1 MDRWQAMKIFVKVA
15 ETESFAAAARQLHIS
30 APVVTRAIAAL
41 EEVIGTRLFIRTTRT
56 VKLTE
61 PGLRYLND
69 CRTILTRIEEAEA
82 AAAGSYATPSGIL
95 SVTASVLFGQKFVLP
110 VITDYLDA
118 WPTMRARSLFVDR
131 QVNIIEEG
139 IDVAVRIGH
148 LPDSGLTAT
157 KVGTVR
163 RVVCASPGY
172 LEKYGT
178 PLTPADLKNHRIA
191 SSDSAWASPEW
202 RFAGEQRVMINA
214 TLQCNNNESSIAT
227 AKTGWGLTRVLDYQI
242 APALRD
248 GTLQI
253 VLSDYELEPLPIHVV
268 HTEGRHVS
276 AKVRTFVDL
285 IVARLRAN
293 PLLN

>member
-61 PGLRYLND
+61 PGLQYLND
-69 CRTILTRIEEAEA
+69 CRTILTSIEEAEA

-178 PLTPADLKNHRIA
+178 PITPADLKNHRIA
-191 SSDSAWASPEW
+191 SSASAWASPEW

-214 TLQCNNNESSIAT
+214 ALQCNNNESSIAT
-227 AKTGWGLTRVLDYQI
+227 AKAGWGLTRVLDYQI
-242 APALRD
+242 ASALRD

>member
-41 EEVIGTRLFIRTTRT
+41 EEIIGTRLFIRTTRT

-69 CRTILTRIEEAEA
+69 CRTILTSIEEAEA
-82 AAAGSYATPSGIL
+82 AAAGSYATPSGLL
-95 SVTASVLFGQKFVLP
+95 SIIASVLFGQKFVLP

-163 RVVCASPGY
+163 RVVCASPDY

-191 SSDSAWASPEW
+191 SSASAWASPEW
-202 RFAGEQRVMINA
+202 RFAGEQRVMVNA
-214 TLQCNNNESSIAT
+214 ALQCNNNESSIAT
-227 AKTGWGLTRVLDYQI
+227 AKAGWGLTRVLDYQI
-242 APALRD
+242 APALRE
-248 GTLQI
+248 GELQI

-268 HTEGRHVS
+268 HTEGRHAS

>member
-82 AAAGSYATPSGIL
+82 AAAPSYATPSGIL

-191 SSDSAWASPEW
+191 SSASAWASPEW

>member
-41 EEVIGTRLFIRTTRT
+41 EETIGTRLFIRTTRT

-61 PGLRYLND
+61 PGLRYLAD
-69 CRTILTRIEEAEA
+69 CRTILASIEEAEA

-95 SVTASVLFGQKFVLP
+95 TITASVLFGQKFVLP

-163 RVVCASPGY
+163 RVVCASPDY
-172 LEKYGT
+172 LEKHGT

-191 SSDSAWASPEW
+191 SSASAWASPEW
-202 RFAGEQRVMINA
+202 RFAGDQRVMINA
-214 TLQCNNNESSIAT
+214 ALQCNNNESSIAT
-227 AKTGWGLTRVLDYQI
+227 AKAGWGLTRVLDYQI
-242 APALRD
+242 APALRE
-248 GTLQI
+248 GTLHI
-253 VLSDYELEPLPIHVV
+253 VLSDYELEPFPIHVV
-268 HTEGRHVS
+268 HTEGRHAS

-293 PLLN
+293 PLLS

>member
-30 APVVTRAIAAL
+30 APVVTRAVAAL

-69 CRTILTRIEEAEA
+69 CRTILTSIEEAEA

-95 SVTASVLFGQKFVLP
+95 TVTASVLFGQKFVLP

-172 LEKYGT
+172 LEKHGT
-178 PLTPADLKNHRIA
+178 PLTPADLKNHRIV
-191 SSDSAWASPEW
+191 SSASAWASPEW

-214 TLQCNNNESSIAT
+214 ALQCNNNESSIAT
-227 AKTGWGLTRVLDYQI
+227 AKAGWGLTRVLDYQI
-242 APALRD
+242 APALRE
-248 GTLQI
+248 GELQI
-253 VLSDYELEPLPIHVV
+253 ILSEYELEPLPIHVV

-285 IVARLRAN
+285 IVARIRAN